1 MGRGTLTPQEEE
13 LKKIISNNIR
23 NKISEE
29 SISQAEFSRRSGIP
43 PTTLSGYVKG
53 VTRPNAANLQ
63 KISDTFGIL
72 KSDIDPSYK
81 KGYSL
86 ENWKRDQIRPT
97 KEHPIIDETIE
108 TMKQLDES
116 RQQVVLATANVQLKE
131 QNDSK
136 AKVIPMK
143 KKSTVLTDEAL
154 QEAVDTAVAFDGI
167 PLNEQ
172 EKEAAKALIRRFWEE
187 DHLED

>member
-23 NKISEE
+23 NKINEE
-29 SISQAEFSRRSGIP
+29 GISQAEFSRRSGIP

-86 ENWKRDQIRPT
+86 EDWKRDQISPT

-108 TMKQLDES
+108 TMKQLDET

-143 KKSTVLTDEAL
+143 KKSNVLTDEAL

-187 DHLED
+187 DHPED

>member
-23 NKISEE
+23 NKINEE
-29 SISQAEFSRRSGIP
+29 GISQAEFSRRSGIP

-86 ENWKRDQIRPT
+86 ENWKRDQISPT

-143 KKSTVLTDEAL
+143 KKSNVLTDEAL

-187 DHLED
+187 DHSED

>member
-1 MGRGTLTPQEEE
+1 MNDKEVNKYIGSKIKEYRKQKGITQKE
-13 LKKIISNNIR
+13 LADLVGLKNSGISNYEQGTR
-23 NKISEE
+23 
-29 SISQAEFSRRSGIP
+29 IP
-43 PTTLSGYVKG
+43 
-53 VTRPNAANLQ
+53 
-63 KISDTFGIL
+63 
-72 KSDIDPSYK
+72 
-81 KGYSL
+81 
-86 ENWKRDQIRPT
+86 KRDFLFKVANALNVSIDDFFPKT
-97 KEHPIIDETIE
+97 GNANTENFSIIDKTVE

-143 KKSTVLTDEAL
+143 KKSNVLTDEAL

-187 DHLED
+187 DHPED

>member
-13 LKKIISNNIR
+13 LKKIISSNIR
-23 NKISEE
+23 NKINEE
-29 SISQAEFSRRSGIP
+29 GISQAEFSRRSGIP

-86 ENWKRDQIRPT
+86 ENWKRDQISPT
-97 KEHPIIDETIE
+97 KEHPIIDETVE

-116 RQQVVLATANVQLKE
+116 RQKVILATANVQLKE

-143 KKSTVLTDEAL
+143 KKSNVLTEEAL

-167 PLNEQ
+167 PLNKQ

-187 DHLED
+187 DHPED

>member
-23 NKISEE
+23 NKINEE
-29 SISQAEFSRRSGIP
+29 GISQAEFSRRSGIP

-86 ENWKRDQIRPT
+86 ENWKRDQISPT

-108 TMKQLDES
+108 TMKQLDEA

-143 KKSTVLTDEAL
+143 KKSNVLTDEAL

-187 DHLED
+187 DHPED

>member
-23 NKISEE
+23 NKINEE
-29 SISQAEFSRRSGIP
+29 GISQAEFSRRSGIP

-86 ENWKRDQIRPT
+86 EDWKRDQINPT

-143 KKSTVLTDEAL
+143 KKSNILTDEAL

-187 DHLED
+187 DHPED

>member
-23 NKISEE
+23 NKINEE
-29 SISQAEFSRRSGIP
+29 GISQAEFSRRSGIP

-86 ENWKRDQIRPT
+86 EDWKRDQISPT

-143 KKSTVLTDEAL
+143 KKSNILTDEAL

-187 DHLED
+187 DHPED

>member
-13 LKKIISNNIR
+13 LKKIISKNIR

-29 SISQAEFSRRSGIP
+29 GISQAEFSRRSGIP

-53 VTRPNAANLQ
+53 ITRPNAANLQ

-86 ENWKRDQIRPT
+86 EDWKRDQISPI
-97 KEHPIIDETIE
+97 KEYPIIDETVE
-108 TMKQLDES
+108 TMKQLDEA

-143 KKSTVLTDEAL
+143 KKSNVLTDEAL

-187 DHLED
+187 DHPED

>member
-1 MGRGTLTPQEEE
+1 MSGHLGNKEIMAENLQRYMNKYGLDRNDIAEIADVSYFTVTAW
-13 LKKIISNNIR
+13 LKARTYPRIDKIERLANHWNIS
-23 NKISEE
+23 KADLVEPESE
-29 SISQAEFSRRSGIP
+29 RPKP
-43 PTTLSGYVKG
+43 PTPLVEEITK
-53 VTRPNAANLQ
+53 VT
-63 KISDTFGIL
+63 S
-72 KSDIDPSYK
+72 
-81 KGYSL
+81 
-86 ENWKRDQIRPT
+86 
-97 KEHPIIDETIE
+97 
-108 TMKQLDES
+108 QLDEV

-143 KKSTVLTDEAL
+143 KKSNVLTDEAL

-187 DHLED
+187 DHSED

>member
-23 NKISEE
+23 NKINEE
-29 SISQAEFSRRSGIP
+29 GISQAEFSRRSGIP

-86 ENWKRDQIRPT
+86 ENWKRDQISPT

-143 KKSTVLTDEAL
+143 KKSNVLTDEAL

-187 DHLED
+187 DHPED

>member
-1 MGRGTLTPQEEE
+1 MGRGTLKPHEEKLRQLISSNIKRLLNENGLKAIDLKRGTGLPQ
-13 LKKIISNNIR
+13 SS
-23 NKISEE
+23 ISEYINGKSTPNLGKVE
-29 SISQAEFSRRSGIP
+29 QIAEFF
-43 PTTLSGYVKG
+43 G
-53 VTRPNAANLQ
+53 V
-63 KISDTFGIL
+63 D
-72 KSDIDPSYK
+72 KSDIDPSLLPDWDELTP
-81 KGYSL
+81 SATSPL
-86 ENWKRDQIRPT
+86 
-97 KEHPIIDETIE
+97 IDETIE
-108 TMKQLDES
+108 TMKQLDEA

-143 KKSTVLTDEAL
+143 KKSNVLTDEAL

-187 DHLED
+187 DHPED

>member
-23 NKISEE
+23 TKIREE
-29 SISQAEFSRRSGIP
+29 GISQAEFSRRSGIP

-53 VTRPNAANLQ
+53 ITRPNAANLQ

-86 ENWKRDQIRPT
+86 EEWRRDQIIPT
-97 KEHPIIDETIE
+97 KEYPIIDETVE
-108 TMKQLDES
+108 AMKQLDES

-143 KKSTVLTDEAL
+143 KKSNVLTDEAL

-187 DHLED
+187 DHPED